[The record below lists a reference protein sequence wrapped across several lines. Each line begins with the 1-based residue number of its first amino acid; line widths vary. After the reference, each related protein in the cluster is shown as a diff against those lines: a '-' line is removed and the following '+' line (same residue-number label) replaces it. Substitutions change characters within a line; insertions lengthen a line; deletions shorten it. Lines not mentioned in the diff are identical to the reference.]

1 MNRELAKLTDEI
13 DAIVKRGNYVR
24 LDPHE
29 AGAIVTALR
38 RLAASDHGVADTPL
52 TCDFAQALPGGKLDD
67 STYGNI
73 EDALDK
79 IEAPAKDANG
89 KWLSLH
95 ERIAAIP
102 MSDHGGADAG
112 GWPAGC
118 QAPASCKRLG
128 VCMYIGCKYHSF
140 NPRPLSKPAVA
151 ANASA
156 EARDFCTY
164 GTPNE
169 RKRQWI
175 IIFEDADRG
184 MMIFSDE
191 REAHTAWDKA
201 KDNWT
206 CTLFETSERKYH
218 WAAGELRPLNASA
231 EVRAGVNLAL
241 HLMKEWQRVDGK
253 SLADQLIASI
263 NRPSETRW
271 YSTKLMLKI
280 HGVLKALSAHTHA
293 SDCDKQ
299 GSDCGAT
306 RCRDLGCFGA
316 CKPSDRTADV
326 TVDEL
331 ADFLRNKTLYTTEY
345 EDDARALLDA
355 FTVGR
360 R

>member
-156 EARDFCTY
+156 EAR
-164 GTPNE
+164 
-169 RKRQWI
+169 
-175 IIFEDADRG
+175 
-184 MMIFSDE
+184 
-191 REAHTAWDKA
+191 
-201 KDNWT
+201 
-206 CTLFETSERKYH
+206 
-218 WAAGELRPLNASA
+218 
-231 EVRAGVNLAL
+231 AGVNLAL